1 MPFLMRISLILAAL
15 FTISFAVNAQPRLPL
30 QPMSLESLSAF
41 DEPGKNWK
49 LAGSVQGNRHI
60 HHDLVISP
68 GTGVLVNQPSEEARA
83 NLYTSWSHGDI
94 ELELEFMMPQGSNSG
109 IYLQGRYEVQ
119 LLDSWKRSQV
129 TFGDVGGIYRRW
141 DESKQQGFE
150 GRPPR
155 LNASRAPGL
164 WQKLR
169 IVFEAPEFDENGRKV
184 RHARFVQ
191 VILNGSIIQENVTV
205 SGPTRAAGF
214 EDEAPT
220 GPLMIQGD
228 HGPVA
233 FRNFSYRTFGSESV
247 SVTDVTYHEY
257 HDEPLEEAIWNGVGT
272 PTLTGTA
279 NTIQEHAVTSTN
291 PVAVRYEGI
300 IHIPQ
305 SGTYR
310 FGAALGWITGD
321 PHWSGRPIGGALL
334 QISGQNVLKH
344 AHNQTTVYA
353 DTQLDQGTHPFTF
366 SYYKTVG
373 WGPPSVTLSVEG
385 PTIQVEALLH
395 PTRRSAPVERI
406 PVTTSDVPLV
416 LRGFVVHQGAKRT
429 HAVSVGNPDNV
440 HYSLDLADGS
450 LLYAWRGPFLDA
462 ASMWHNRGHDQT
474 VTPLGSTLTF
484 SGESAY
490 KISTGETLKFTGY
503 RLSPHPVF
511 TYSLGE
517 ASLEDHIQPHSDGAG
532 LSRTVT
538 LSGTTDASMWVRAAV
553 SDQIDALGDDRY
565 AIDGFTWY
573 IEEAANAAIQS
584 TENGQAL
591 MIPLD
596 QDADKTTAKYLIV
609 W

>member
-1 MPFLMRISLILAAL
+1 MV
-15 FTISFAVNAQPRLPL
+15 SFAANAQPRLPL

-41 DEPGKNWK
+41 DKPGENWK
-49 LAGSVQGNRHI
+49 LAGGVQANRHI
-60 HHDLVISP
+60 RHDLVISP
-68 GTGVLVNQPSEEARA
+68 GTGVLVNQPSEGART
-83 NLYTSWSHGDI
+83 NLYSNWSHGDI

-129 TFGDVGGIYRRW
+129 TFGDVGGIYQRW
-141 DESKQQGFE
+141 DESRQQGFE

-164 WQKLR
+164 WQKLH
-169 IVFEAPEFDENGRKV
+169 ILFEAPEFDANGRKT
-184 RHARFVQ
+184 RHARFAQ
-191 VILNGSIIQENVTV
+191 VTLNGSVIQENVTV

-233 FRNFSYRTFGSESV
+233 FRNFSYRPFGSESV

-257 HDEPLEEAIWNGVGT
+257 HDGQLEEVTWTGLGT

-279 NTIQEHAVTSTN
+279 NTLQEHTVAATG
-291 PVAVRYEGI
+291 PVAIRYEGNL
-300 IHIPQ
+300 HIPR

-334 QISGQNVLKH
+334 QISGQNTLKH
-344 AHNQTTVYA
+344 AQNQTTVYA
-353 DTQLDQGTHPFTF
+353 DTQLDQGVHPFVF
-366 SYYKTVG
+366 SYHKTVG
-373 WGPPSVTLSVEG
+373 RGSPSVTLSIEG
-385 PTIQVEALLH
+385 PTIPVQALLR
-395 PTRRSAPVERI
+395 PTQRPAPVTRI
-406 PVTTSDVPLV
+406 PVATSSTPLI
-416 LRGFVVHQGAKRT
+416 LRGFVVHQGTKRT
-429 HAVSVGNPDNV
+429 HAVSVGNPDNL
-440 HYSLDLADGS
+440 HYSLDLTDGA

-474 VTPLGSTLTF
+474 VMPLGSTLTF
-484 SGESAY
+484 SGVSGY
-490 KISTGETLKFTGY
+490 SISTDEAPKFMGY
-503 RLSPHPVF
+503 RLNPHPIF
-511 TYSLGE
+511 TYSLGD
-517 ASLEDHIQPHSDGAG
+517 ASLEDHIQPRSDGTG

-538 LSGTTDASMWVRAAV
+538 LSGTTDASVWVRAAV

-565 AIDGFTWY
+565 AVDGFTWY
-573 IEEAANAAIQS
+573 IEEAANAVIQS
-584 TENGQAL
+584 TGNSQTL
-591 MIPLD
+591 LIPVN
-596 QDADKTTAKYLIV
+596 QDADQATAKYLIV